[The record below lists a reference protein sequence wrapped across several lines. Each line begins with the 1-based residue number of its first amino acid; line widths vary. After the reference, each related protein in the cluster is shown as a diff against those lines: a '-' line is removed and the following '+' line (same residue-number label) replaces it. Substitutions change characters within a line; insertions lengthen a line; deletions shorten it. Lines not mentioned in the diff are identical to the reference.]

1 MSIAGSYVVGIQK
14 MGEWHIV
21 CLRKFLIG
29 QLGSVENQFRGERLR
44 TGTGFRCVV
53 VGDCDYMKDKSGMLR
68 RRLGPNM
75 NVLTGIFQN

>member
-1 MSIAGSYVVGIQK
+1 
-14 MGEWHIV
+14 MGGVAHIV
-21 CLRKFLIG
+21 CLRLSKFLIG

-44 TGTGFRCVV
+44 TGTGFRCVVV